1 MGRMPGALAVDEA
14 LRREVARFVRESP
27 EDRFPGSDDPYFD
40 EPLLG
45 VAAAA
50 DPIFDDL
57 KGIIGS
63 FHRTPREILPGAASV
78 VCWVLPIGRA
88 TRESNRRERELPS
101 LAWARTRRF
110 GEELNNSLR
119 RHLVAWL
126 GERGGAA
133 VAPLLAP
140 DWQRF
145 NDTPVGIASTWSER
159 HAAYAAGLGTFSLS
173 DGLITARGIAHR
185 LGSVVTDLPLAPTSA
200 GRPGVRDHCLFYGG
214 TCTSCIAR
222 CPTGAIS
229 PAGHDKALCAAYVEG
244 PAAAGLAGP
253 LGASVPSCGLCQTRV
268 PCEHRIPRRPGRRA
282 TRAPRARN
290 QAAGSSPARPPAEAG
305 SRGRAPRR
313 PDRAG

>member
-1 MGRMPGALAVDEA
+1 MGRMAGAPTVDDA
-14 LRREVARFVRESP
+14 LRGEVARFVRESP
-27 EDRFPGSDDPYFD
+27 QDRFPGSDERYFE

-57 KGIIGS
+57 KGIIGT
-63 FHRTPREILPGAASV
+63 FHRTPREILAGAASV
-78 VCWVLPIGRA
+78 VCWVLPISRA
-88 TRESNRRERELPS
+88 TRESNRREREIPS

-110 GEELNNSLR
+110 GEELNNALR

-145 NDTPVGIASTWSER
+145 NDTPVGIASSWSER
-159 HAAYAAGLGTFSLS
+159 HAAYAAGLGTFSLN
-173 DGLITARGIAHR
+173 DGLITERGIAHR
-185 LGSVVTDLPLAPTSA
+185 LGSVVTDLPLTPTS
-200 GRPGVRDHCLFYGG
+200 GERPGVRDHCLFYGG

-222 CPTGAIS
+222 CPVGAIS

-244 PAAAGLAGP
+244 AAAAALAGP

-282 TRAPRARN
+282 SRAPRARTPP
-290 QAAGSSPARPPAEAG
+290 AGSSPARTPPDAG
-305 SRGRAPRR
+305 SRGRATH
-313 PDRAG
+313 